1 MHQELKGR
9 LELTD
14 TEKPIVSGVIARV
27 AGTLVL
33 PYEVHTTPVGT
44 EVGTQFAL
52 VDVYLETKNIIERDI
67 NV

>member
-1 MHQELKGR
+1 MHHEVKGR

-33 PYEVHTTPVGT
+33 PNEVHTTPAGT
-44 EVGTQFAL
+44 EVGTQFTL
-52 VDVYLETKNIIERDI
+52 VDVYLEAKNSIDT
-67 NV
+67 